1 MAARLVDAVSPY
13 LRGHAGNPVDW
24 YPWGG
29 EAFAAARERDVPV
42 LVSIGYATCHW
53 CHVMARESFSDP
65 SLAAYLNEHFVAIKV
80 DREEHPEV
88 DAAYITAAGVFT
100 DHLGWPLNVFTT
112 PDGRAFHAGTYSP
125 PAPAQG
131 HASFRQVLEAVVD
144 AWEQRRGEVE
154 AVGAQLAQ
162 ALAAARDGGPAAAVP
177 LAALERVATELV
189 AYEDR
194 EFGGFG
200 GAPKFP
206 VAPVLLLALA
216 LSRSSAIRSDVA
228 AGIGG
233 VADRALAAM
242 RDRGLR
248 DPVEGGFFRYT
259 VRREWTE
266 PHYERMLTDNALL
279 LRAYAEAGDRAT
291 AAGIV
296 AFLRDVLRRADD
308 TFGSA
313 QDSES
318 DVDGLRTEGGYYALD
333 AVQRAQ
339 QPPPAVDG
347 KVLSG
352 WNGMAIGALAH
363 AGVLLGEPEWV
374 HMAERAADALL
385 AAHRLPDGRLRRASR
400 DGRPSAAAAT
410 LEDYGGLADGLLE
423 LAVAAGRV
431 DLAVVARELA
441 DACLTDDG
449 FAVPGGGDPTLAAI
463 GLPAEVDPAE
473 GAVPS
478 GRTLL
483 ASAAWRLFLLTGD
496 RRYRAASEA
505 AVGPHASLALARP
518 IAFGGM
524 LALALAHAEPVRQL
538 VVVTPDPRAD
548 LVHAAIGMPSAITA
562 IVTEPAVAAFA
573 EAGFELF
580 EGRAAVGGT
589 PTAYAC
595 RDFVCR
601 LPVTDPADLAA
612 ACG

>member
-1 MAARLVDAVSPY
+1 MAHRLADAVSPY

-24 YPWGG
+24 FPWGD
-29 EAFAAARERDVPV
+29 EAFQAARERDVPV

-65 SLAAYLNEHFVAIKV
+65 GLAAYLNEHFVAIKV

-88 DAAYITAAGVFT
+88 DAAFITAAGVFT
-100 DHLGWPLNVFTT
+100 DSLGWPLNVFTT
-112 PDGRAFHAGTYSP
+112 PGGGAFHAGTYSP
-125 PAPAQG
+125 PEPVQG

-154 AVGAQLAQ
+154 SVGAQLTQ
-162 ALAAARDGGPAAAVP
+162 ALAAARGTGPGTAIPV
-177 LAALERVATELV
+177 AALERVATQLI

-206 VAPVLLLALA
+206 VAPVLLLSLALA
-216 LSRSSAIRSDVA
+216 RSPAVRSDVA
-228 AGIGG
+228 TGIGG
-233 VADRALAAM
+233 VADRALTAM

-248 DPVEGGFFRYT
+248 DPVEGGFFRYA

-296 AFLRDVLRRADD
+296 AFLREVLRRPDG

-318 DVDGLRTEGGYYALD
+318 DVDGVRSEGGYYRLD
-333 AVQRAQ
+333 RAGRAS

-347 KVLSG
+347 KVLTG
-352 WNGMAIGALAH
+352 WNGMALGALAR
-363 AGVLLGEPEWV
+363 AGTLLGEPAWV
-374 HMAERAADALL
+374 RLGEEAADALL
-385 AAHRLPDGRLRRASR
+385 AAHRLPDGRLRRASS
-400 DGRPSAAAAT
+400 DGRASAAAAT

-431 DLAVVARELA
+431 DLAVVGRELV
-441 DACLTDDG
+441 DACLTEDG
-449 FAVPGGGDPTLAAI
+449 FAPPGGGDPTLAAI
-463 GLPAEVDPAE
+463 GLPAEADPGE

-478 GRTLL
+478 GRTLI

-496 RRYRAASEA
+496 RRYREASEG
-505 AVGPHASLALARP
+505 AVAPHASLALERP

-524 LALALAHAEPVRQL
+524 LALALAQAEPVRQL
-538 VVVTPDPRAD
+538 VVVTEDPRAE
-548 LVHAAIGMPSAITA
+548 LVHAAIGMPSAVTA
-562 IVTEPAVAAFA
+562 VVSGSSAAAFA
-573 EAGFELF
+573 AAGFELF
-580 EGRAAVGGT
+580 EGRTTVGGA

-601 LPVTDPADLAA
+601 LPVTDPAGLAA
-612 ACG
+612 AVG